1 MARPP
6 EQDEQKVGAAFAAD
20 RPMAMYTPGREAV
33 TYGRAGLWI
42 VIGIIVVLFVVFFG
56 FLLFWH

>member
-6 EQDEQKVGAAFAAD
+6 ERDEQKVGAAFAAD

-42 VIGIIVVLFVVFFG
+42 AIGIIVVLCVVFFV
-56 FLLFWH
+56 FPLLWH